1 MPESIGGYEPMHRI
15 AVGGMSEVFRAQMPQ
30 AAGDDRAVVIKRLLN
45 RLLGDPEYREMFDE
59 ESRLG
64 LLIDSPNVVEV
75 LDRGEDDGVPFLVL
89 EYVFGVDLWQLGRW
103 LVRNRRR
110 LDVPLAVYIATEILA
125 GVEAVHAVR
134 DTEGNPLLAVHRDVS
149 PSNVFL
155 SVHGDVKLGDL
166 GIARPL
172 VRQNQ
177 RPIGRRSMRAK
188 GKLGYLAPEQVAG
201 ATVDQ
206 RADIFAAAVVAVE
219 LLMGQPLFT
228 GGTELAILLAI
239 RDCDLSRF
247 DRAALGLP
255 RGLVSALRQALD
267 PDPEER
273 TASAKALRE
282 QLLPFAIGAQERL
295 RDDLGAFVTE
305 VIDSGEAATGTYD
318 RTSLAATIEKSDPS
332 IDPVVAE
339 LITPAIGP
347 ERGKRPV
354 TPDPLAVGPSYV
366 IDVAGT
372 RHGPMPY
379 AEVVRGIVQGRFG
392 PAALVVKDEDTPLP
406 LTARRE
412 LARHLPPSSRT
423 PTQQESARLAATSE
437 SFALSTSFGMLHV
450 LARAF
455 IERETGLYLCE
466 HGEVRKE
473 VYVADGQPVYVTSNQ
488 ASELLGEYLVA
499 TGVIDRPEL
508 DLALAVLPRFE
519 GRLGDTLIG
528 LGLVEPLLLVRHIAN
543 KVRDQLLSVFAWDGG
558 TISFYRDA
566 AAPESSFNLGL
577 ESWSILEDGAA
588 LRVDRGLSKQFL
600 DAARERGVEKVS
612 GRTDLPIV
620 PSRFA
625 AVLYALAQPCTLE
638 ELERHAGEA
647 PRAHRALVV
656 LAALGAVRVRR
667 SPET

>member
-1 MPESIGGYEPMHRI
+1 GYEPMHRI

-45 RLLGDPEYREMFDE
+45 RLLDDPEYREMFEE

-75 LDRGEDDGVPFLVL
+75 LDRGEDDGVPFIVL

-110 LDVPLAVYIATEILA
+110 LAVPLAVYVATEILA

-134 DTEGNPLLAVHRDVS
+134 DTDGNPLLAVHRDVS

-206 RADIFAAAVVAVE
+206 RADVFAAAVVAVE

-267 PDPEER
+267 SDPEER
-273 TASAKALRE
+273 TGSAKALRE
-282 QLLPFAIGAQERL
+282 QLLPFAIGSRDGYI
-295 RDDLGAFVTE
+295 DDLGAFVTE
-305 VIDSGEAATGTYD
+305 VIDSGEAATGAYD
-318 RTSLAATIEKSDPS
+318 RTSLAATVEESDPS
-332 IDPVVAE
+332 IDPILAE
-339 LITPAIGP
+339 LITPAMGP

-366 IDVAGT
+366 IEAAGES
-372 RHGPMPY
+372 HGPMPY

-392 PAALVVKDEDTPLP
+392 PTTVVVKDDDTALP
-406 LTARRE
+406 LSARRE
-412 LARHLPPSSRT
+412 LARHLPPSTRT
-423 PTQQESARLAATSE
+423 PTHQESTGLAATSE
-437 SFALSTSFGMLHV
+437 SFSLSPSFGMLHV
-450 LARAF
+450 LTRSF
-455 IERETGLYLCE
+455 LEQETGLYLCE
-466 HGEVRKE
+466 HGDVRKE

-488 ASELLGEYLVA
+488 ASELLGEYLVTA
-499 TGVIDRPEL
+499 GVIDRDEL
-508 DLALAVLPRFE
+508 DLVLAVLPRFE

-543 KVRDQLLSVFAWDGG
+543 KVRDQLLSVFAWDAG
-558 TISFYRDA
+558 TVSFYRNA
-566 AAPESSFNLGL
+566 AGPESSFNLGL

-588 LRVDRGLSKQFL
+588 VRVERGLSKQIL
-600 DAARERGVEKVS
+600 DAARARGVEKVP
-612 GRTDLPIV
+612 GRTDLPMM
-620 PSRFA
+620 PSRFS
-625 AVLYALAQPCTLE
+625 AVIFALSQPRTLE
-638 ELERHAGEA
+638 ALERHAGEA
-647 PRAHRALVV
+647 SRAHRLLVV
-656 LAALGAVRVRR
+656 LAALGAVRVRTL
-667 SPET
+667 PGK